1 MNKEKLMRK
10 IQELAF
16 AKTET
21 ELYLDCHP
29 DNRAALEY
37 HRGTVDELEK
47 LVHEYEDRFGPISA
61 ASSSGEAWSWVLG
74 AWPWHADFE
83 ETEDA

>member
-1 MNKEKLMRK
+1 MTKSELMRK
-10 IQELAF
+10 IQALAF

-37 HRGTVDELEK
+37 YHKIKNELSA
-47 LVHEYEDRFGPISA
+47 LMLEYSNKFGPIRA
-61 ASSSGEAWSWVLG
+61 EESSREKWDWVEDT
-74 AWPWHADFE
+74 WPWHVDFE
-83 ETEDA
+83 EEDYD